1 MSTDEADNHYVEIWK
16 MKKLVQKLRDA
27 RGAGTSMISL
37 VSPPG
42 TAIPQINRMLTEE
55 YGTATNIKSR
65 VNRLSV
71 LDAITSTQ
79 QRLKRYNRIPPNGLL
94 LYCGTILTPEGKE
107 KRVTIDMEPFK
118 PINTSLYMCD
128 NRFHVDCLKE
138 LLEDEDVYGFIIMN
152 GDGCLYGTLQGNT
165 RNVLHQFSVE
175 LPKKHGRGGQSSVRF
190 ARLRMEARH
199 NYVRKVAENA
209 TQQFI
214 TDGERCTLKGIVLAG
229 SADFKTELSKSDLF
243 DARLSAKV
251 LQIVDIAY
259 GGSAGFNQ
267 AIQLSSECLGNIR
280 YVQEKKLLQQFFTEL
295 QMDSGKTCYTL
306 EDTITALEM
315 GAVEVLMIWE
325 QLPVE
330 CRVVRERQSGEE
342 SMQLL
347 KEPLDAQ
354 RYELVEQVP
363 FLEWIANNYQKFGA
377 KMEFMTDH
385 SHEGNQFVKG
395 FSGVGGLLRWKIDF
409 EQMNGGGEDDHDG
422 DHDDEVS
429 NNNHNNQEWVED
441 EDIF

>member
-1 MSTDEADNHYVEIWK
+1 MSSENDNHYVEIWK

-79 QRLKRYNRIPPNGLL
+79 QRLKRYNRIPTNGLL

-107 KRVTIDMEPFK
+107 KRVTIDLEPFK

-165 RNVLHQFSVE
+165 RNVLHQFGVE

-199 NYVRKVAENA
+199 NYVRKVAEHA
-209 TQQFI
+209 TQHFI
-214 TDGERCTLKGIVLAG
+214 SDGERCTLKGIVLAG

-259 GGSAGFNQ
+259 GGTAGFNQ

-295 QMDSGKTCYTL
+295 QMDSGKSCYGM

-330 CRVVRERQSGEE
+330 CRVVKERVSGEE
-342 SMQLL
+342 TMQLL
-347 KEPLDAQ
+347 KTPMDAQ
-354 RYELVEQVP
+354 KYELLEQMP
-363 FLEWIANNYQKFGA
+363 FLEWIANHYQKFGA
-377 KMEFMTDH
+377 RMEFMSDH

-395 FSGVGGLLRWKIDF
+395 FSGIGGLLRWKIDF
-409 EQMNGGGEDDHDG
+409 DSMKGEGLDTIADDG
-422 DHDDEVS
+422 DEDEE
-429 NNNHNNQEWVED
+429 NNNNNDAMEWVDD